1 MRSAIINSEF
11 DDPNPT
17 EQKSVVRASIRKIAK
32 SAEAV
37 APQIRLLRRH
47 RRLPTQIRAVLYH
60 HDSFQPTTIF
70 DTSVGG
76 VGIEG
81 AKGLFHGD
89 EVKIGLVSGQ
99 TYSGVVRWWFNGRCG
114 IAFKDVLD
122 DDDAL
127 MQLASRKMRAMTA
140 TR

>member
-1 MRSAIINSEF
+1 MRSAVHGSDF
-11 DDPNPT
+11 DDSNPAEPN
-17 EQKSVVRASIRKIAK
+17 EVVRASIRKIEK
-32 SAEAV
+32 GAETT

-99 TYSGVVRWWFNGRCG
+99 TYNGVVRWWFNGRCG
-114 IAFKDVLD
+114 IAFKNVLD

-127 MQLASRKMRAMTA
+127 MQLASKKMRAMS
-140 TR
+140 R